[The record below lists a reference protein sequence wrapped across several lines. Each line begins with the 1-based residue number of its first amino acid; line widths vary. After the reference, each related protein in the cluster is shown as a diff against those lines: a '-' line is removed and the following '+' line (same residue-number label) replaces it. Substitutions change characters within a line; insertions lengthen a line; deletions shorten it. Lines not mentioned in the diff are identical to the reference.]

1 MANSE
6 HDKPIN
12 FIGLY
17 SVDEGGFETGQI
29 IAQVSDGY
37 YLVQFDCI
45 QKNSPPPDRRSSPPP
60 ILIRVAAV
68 VVRDAGYF
76 SQPKK

>member
-1 MANSE
+1 MVNSE
-6 HDKPIN
+6 HDKPTN

-17 SVDEGGFETGQI
+17 FVDEGGSETGQI

-45 QKNSPPPDRRSSPPP
+45 QKDSPPSLVLRR
-60 ILIRVAAV
+60 
-68 VVRDAGYF
+68 F
-76 SQPKK
+76 